1 MMRIND
7 PVTQAQMKLHI
18 RALDTDSTGLA
29 IIPCGTLFIGI
40 CGDSTCAQTK
50 FHWTALS
57 FSLPGGGP
65 AAAAEG
71 GAVPTACCRFESNSA
86 TNHIKIAAYNQ
97 HTGTSSEYRGIAS
110 VAVQLVSHDERPR
123 LRLRR
128 TQSGQ
133 QPGRVP
139 ESGSESGGDGRPGG
153 ARPIARAAARA
164 RLGHSPAL
172 TGPKSQAS
180 CPPGRT
186 PSAGARAGPGGRGDR
201 SPRTSL
207 GY

>member
-1 MMRIND
+1 MRNTNGNRIISCNRIGGNRYD
-7 PVTQAQMKLHI
+7 ENKRSSNTSADETAHPCTGHRFNRSGNNSLWNVIHWNLWREYLCTNEVS
-18 RALDTDSTGLA
+18 LDIKA
-29 IIPCGTLFIGI
+29 P
-40 CGDSTCAQTK
+40 
-50 FHWTALS
+50 ALS

-123 LRLRR
+123 LRR
-128 TQSGQ
+128 TQSGP
-133 QPGRVP
+133 QPGRVS
-139 ESGSESGGDGRPGG
+139 ESGSESGGGGRPGG

-180 CPPGRT
+180 H
-186 PSAGARAGPGGRGDR
+186 
-201 SPRTSL
+201 
-207 GY
+207 